1 MLQAKKV
8 STRFENQIGQVE
20 KIGQDDQNGHVSYD
34 RHVGHD
40 GHVNQDGHFG
50 QIRQNGHVRQNRQIN
65 QNDQNGHFGQ
75 KEQLDKN
82 GQIHKSGENDQKGH
96 VYDNPSYQV
105 TEINEFDEIGEI
117 GQSDFFVW
125 KIEGLSAYTL
135 YTFRV
140 SVILSVNFPDS
151 VSRIDS
157 GTSRVVRTGL
167 SESVLSPPVFRG
179 IHQVAKQKIMF

>member
-8 STRFENQIGQVE
+8 STRFENQIGQV
-20 KIGQDDQNGHVSYD
+20 
-34 RHVGHD
+34 
-40 GHVNQDGHFG
+40 
-50 QIRQNGHVRQNRQIN
+50 
-65 QNDQNGHFGQ
+65 
-75 KEQLDKN
+75 DKN
-82 GQIHKSGENDQKGH
+82 GQVDQSGENDQKGH
-96 VYDNPSYQV
+96 VHDNPSYQV

-135 YTFRV
+135 YAFRV

-179 IHQVAKQKIMF
+179 IHQVAKQKIMFFER